1 MMALVDHWT
10 ILQVV
15 GFLCVFTFGFVMV
28 RAHFSRRSAIDLTDL
43 ITEFAGGKRRI
54 TMSRFG
60 AFVGLI
66 VGTWLVIFAEVSH
79 TLQDSW
85 QGIASFMALC
95 FGYRVG
101 DSWLKN
107 QRDADAASATVP
119 DSTTTTTDTSV
130 SSVQKQSAP
139 PKPVPKGKR

>member
-1 MMALVDHWT
+1 MVDLLDHWT

-43 ITEFAGGKRRI
+43 ITEYAGGKRRI

-66 VGTWLVIFAEVSH
+66 VGTWMVVFALVSN
-79 TLQDSW
+79 TLNESW
-85 QGIASFMALC
+85 QGIASFMAIC

-101 DSWLKN
+101 DSWLKSK
-107 QRDADAASATVP
+107 RDEGNGDEHQDDPQPSAVYVGP
-119 DSTTTTTDTSV
+119 
-130 SSVQKQSAP
+130 P
-139 PKPVPKGKR
+139 PKPEPKGKK